1 MRGPKLSL
9 GMALL
14 ALASVLPAAHAAG
27 DARRGAGVFATECSE
42 CHSVREGKDGK
53 GPSLFGVLGR
63 LAGARPAY
71 AYSEA
76 MRKNGQVWTADRLLA
91 YITDPHKAVPGG
103 KMDYDGL
110 DDAAQRADL
119 LAYLATL
126 TPR

>member
-1 MRGPKLSL
+1 MRTLLYLMLL
-9 GMALL
+9 GGLV
-14 ALASVLPAAHAAG
+14 SAHAAG

-53 GPSLFGVLGR
+53 GPSLFASLGR
-63 LAGARPAY
+63 TAAARPGF

-76 MRKNGQVWTADRLLA
+76 MRHSGITWTPERLDA
-91 YITDPHKAVPGG
+91 YIAAPGKVVPKG

-110 DDAAQRADL
+110 PEAAERADL

-126 TPR
+126 TPAH

>member
-1 MRGPKLSL
+1 MSPWRITCVFVV
-9 GMALL
+9 L
-14 ALASVLPAAHAAG
+14 AATVAAAHASG

-53 GPSLFGVLGR
+53 GPTLFAVLGR
-63 LAGARPAY
+63 EAGSRPSY

-76 MRKNGQVWTADRLLA
+76 MRRQGQTWTTDRLEA
-91 YITDPHKAVPGG
+91 YISNPRKAVPGG

-110 DDAAQRADL
+110 PDAAQRADL

-126 TPR
+126 GSH